1 MLLAVGFLY
10 IQSFNLFSHWM
21 NFSLDGLMRCLL
33 NVAVFLPPFGKSP
46 NTMDVRWSGRAQN
59 LQRSRGTTSFISL
72 SQQPKPWERVCLQ
85 CRRPQLDLRVRKISW
100 RGDRLPTPIFL
111 DFPDGSLVKNPP
123 TMWETWVGNI
133 PWRRERLP
141 TPVFWPGEFHGLLVH
156 GVSKSW
162 TGLSNFHFLSFSFF
176 FQPAATSNI

>member
-1 MLLAVGFLY
+1 
-10 IQSFNLFSHWM
+10 
-21 NFSLDGLMRCLL
+21 MRCLL

-123 TMWETWVGNI
+123 TMWETWVGEYPLEKGKATHSSILAWRI
-133 PWRRERLP
+133 PWSFSSR
-141 TPVFWPGEFHGLLVH
+141 GLKELDR
-156 GVSKSW
+156 
-162 TGLSNFHFLSFSFF
+162 TEQLSFSFF
-176 FQPAATSNI
+176 FFFLSASSHFKHMKASRLESREFANF